1 VDLEL
6 DEEQHALAE
15 AVGSVLAR
23 EWPPTALR
31 RLVEDGVGV
40 DALWKQMVALDWPA
54 LCVPEADGGM
64 GYGTVEAAIVIER
77 CGAAGVPGPLL
88 PTVALY
94 APLVRALADD
104 SQRTLLLG
112 RVAEGSLTG
121 TAALGELTRR
131 GSGAD
136 VDPAALTVTATAQG
150 DRWHLAGVARSVIEA
165 DAVDHIAVVASL
177 GGGEVGVFTVEPTA
191 EGVTVEPLRSPDGS
205 RRTATVTLDVAVD
218 ADAALGR
225 PGEPGTATL
234 VRRAVDESV
243 TLLASELVGTCS
255 TIFAMTLEH
264 AKEREQF
271 GVPIGSFQAIKHRL
285 ADAYLVLEAA
295 RASVLVAAA
304 AVAEDDPRRPVAAST
319 AKALAGDC
327 ADVITREGIQLLG
340 GLGFTWEHDMH
351 LFTKRAMS
359 SSALLG
365 TAEAHRQRVADLI
378 GLVPV

>member
-1 VDLEL
+1 MDLEL
-6 DEEQHALAE
+6 DDEQHALAE

-40 DALWKQMVALDWPA
+40 DELWKQMVALDWPA
-54 LCVPEADGGM
+54 LCVPESDGGM
-64 GYGTVEAAIVIER
+64 GYGAVEAAIVIEQ
-77 CGAAGVPGPLL
+77 CGAAAAPGPLL

-94 APLVRALADD
+94 APLVRALADGA
-104 SQRTLLLG
+104 QGNTLLRG
-112 RVAEGSLTG
+112 VADGSTTG
-121 TAALGELTRR
+121 TAALGEVTRH
-131 GSGAD
+131 GTGAD
-136 VDPAALTVTATAQG
+136 IELDALTVTATAHG

-165 DAVDHIAVVASL
+165 DAVDRIAVVAEL

-191 EGVTVEPLRSPDGS
+191 EGVTVSPVRAPDAS
-205 RRTATVTLDVAVD
+205 RRIATVTLDVTVEAG
-218 ADAALGR
+218 AALGR
-225 PGEPGTATL
+225 PGAPETAAR

-285 ADAYLVLEAA
+285 ADTYLALEAA
-295 RASVLVAAA
+295 RSSVLVAAA
-304 AVAEDDPRRPVAAST
+304 ALAEDDARRPVAAST

-327 ADVITREGIQLLG
+327 ADVVTREGIQLLG

-365 TAEAHRQRVADLI
+365 TAEAHRRRVADLI